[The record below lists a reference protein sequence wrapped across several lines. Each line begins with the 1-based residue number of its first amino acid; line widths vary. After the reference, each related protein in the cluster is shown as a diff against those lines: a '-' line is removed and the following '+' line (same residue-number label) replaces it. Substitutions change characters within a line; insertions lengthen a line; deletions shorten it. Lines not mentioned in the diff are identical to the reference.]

1 MWTLVLG
8 QLLKF
13 NNSLFKSNT
22 SSVIFIHLF
31 IKSFPEHP
39 YVRVSLFL
47 SSVKTLNTALH
58 SRFLNARRNTIPVQA
73 KLICTRS
80 LQCQYLHINWPLIV
94 TSSKMFHFSSLSS
107 SPYFLCHFFLVLLLS
122 CTLPPWASLSVS
134 QTAMEKRREVN
145 SLSPRLVNN
154 VTRRLTEW
162 VWMASA
168 GRNWLE
174 YFLNYRRHRCPLNPS
189 SLTCL
194 I

>member
-1 MWTLVLG
+1 MLG

-22 SSVIFIHLF
+22 SSVIFTHLF

-47 SSVKTLNTALH
+47 SSVKTLNTAPH

-80 LQCQYLHINWPLIV
+80 LQCQYLHINRPLMA

-122 CTLPPWASLSVS
+122 LHSSPLSVLVS
-134 QTAMEKRREVN
+134 VTNSYGEKE
-145 SLSPRLVNN
+145 
-154 VTRRLTEW
+154 
-162 VWMASA
+162 
-168 GRNWLE
+168 GGQ
-174 YFLNYRRHRCPLNPS
+174 
-189 SLTCL
+189 
-194 I
+194 

>member
-80 LQCQYLHINWPLIV
+80 LQCQYLHINRPLIV
-94 TSSKMFHFSSLSS
+94 TSSKMFHFSS
-107 SPYFLCHFFLVLLLS
+107 FLISLFPLPLFSRPPLVLHS
-122 CTLPPWASLSVS
+122 SPWASLSVS

-145 SLSPRLVNN
+145 SLSSRLVNN
-154 VTRRLTEW
+154 VTQRLTEW
-162 VWMASA
+162 VWMAAA